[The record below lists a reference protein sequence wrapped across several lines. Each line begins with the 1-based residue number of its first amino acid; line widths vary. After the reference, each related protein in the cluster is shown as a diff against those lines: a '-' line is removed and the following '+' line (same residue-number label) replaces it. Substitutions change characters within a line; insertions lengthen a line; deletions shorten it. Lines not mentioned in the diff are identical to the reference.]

1 MIKVMRKNQ
10 IPPPVRK
17 ERKLSHL
24 TLYFP
29 VTENIGTIGIYKLGT
44 AGLRLV
50 RRLTG
55 AKVQP

>member
-1 MIKVMRKNQ
+1 MLNSNSE
-10 IPPPVRK
+10 PVLRK
-17 ERKLSHL
+17 EHKLSHL

-29 VTENIGTIGIYKLGT
+29 VTKKIGTIGIYKLGT

-55 AKVQP
+55 AKAQP